1 MPDIGFIQ
9 INWLWLLPLPIL
21 WLHMRSLQKK
31 NWPTLIV
38 TKSIRYPLQQHA
50 VKSLKS
56 NNKLQYHPKQDL
68 LACCAF
74 VLLLIAMAQPVSY
87 MESINSPDKTAPVDL
102 VLLVDTSLTMVL
114 KDYVIDGE
122 PVDRMSMTRR
132 LLNNFIQ
139 AYSGSRIGLSVMGNP
154 PYHWLPYTSDKTILS
169 DAVSRIRTTMG
180 GRMTDMSASLQ
191 MINEQYTSED
201 DKVVVMITDG
211 VLQLGKLSPQEAAK
225 KLSEHGYTLYIIAIG
240 STQIDASQS
249 DTSGLIYEPVN
260 LALLQDV
267 AEHGN
272 GQMFHAVDSTAFSHA
287 LKTIE
292 SKHRKIIDASDAIQP
307 VKSWYPYPLFSGIFL
322 LLFTAVSS
330 QITLPKHG
338 VRA

>member
-1 MPDIGFIQ
+1 
-9 INWLWLLPLPIL
+9 
-21 WLHMRSLQKK
+21 
-31 NWPTLIV
+31 
-38 TKSIRYPLQQHA
+38 
-50 VKSLKS
+50 
-56 NNKLQYHPKQDL
+56 
-68 LACCAF
+68 
-74 VLLLIAMAQPVSY
+74 
-87 MESINSPDKTAPVDL
+87 
-102 VLLVDTSLTMVL
+102 
-114 KDYVIDGE
+114 
-122 PVDRMSMTRR
+122 
-132 LLNNFIQ
+132 
-139 AYSGSRIGLSVMGNP
+139 
-154 PYHWLPYTSDKTILS
+154 
-169 DAVSRIRTTMG
+169 
-180 GRMTDMSASLQ
+180 MSASLELV
-191 MINEQYTSED
+191 NEQYTSED

-225 KLSEHGYTLYIIAIG
+225 KLSEQGYTLYIIAIG